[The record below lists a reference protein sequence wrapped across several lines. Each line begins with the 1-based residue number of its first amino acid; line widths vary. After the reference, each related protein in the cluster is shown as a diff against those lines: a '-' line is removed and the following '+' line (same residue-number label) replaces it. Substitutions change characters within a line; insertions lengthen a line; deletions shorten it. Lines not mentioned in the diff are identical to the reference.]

1 MREERWGVTDGGQ
14 HNINMEQQRNISF
27 AGCGFIGIY
36 HVGVSACLQLYASHL
51 LQNKIGG
58 SSAGA
63 MVALALASGNI
74 SLQEMTRKVA
84 MLAYEAS
91 NKPLGPFSPTFN
103 LHQLLATYLADSL
116 PVDVAEKVSGRLFVS
131 LTKASNKGNLLVSNF
146 RSKTDLIDAV
156 CASSFVPIMSG
167 WTPPRF
173 RGEIALDGGYSDNI
187 PLLGDVTLTVS
198 PFAGDASICPQD
210 DTTANVFFRVPH
222 GSGGCVDLSRENI
235 NKLMKAMMPPDTTG
249 MEALCC
255 QGFEDAKKYLMKEKM
270 IRCKKCSRNQLSENC
285 HDCTALIQEAKTKTL
300 PKEMVQVFEEIREL
314 EYQKPRTGVRAYFV
328 NFYSKCFC
336 TLTFTL
342 IPTMKLKGFRPTIE
356 SCPFVNL

>member
-1 MREERWGVTDGGQ
+1 
-14 HNINMEQQRNISF
+14 MEKQRNISF

-36 HVGVSACLQLYASHL
+36 HVGVSACLQLYAPHL

-63 MVALALASGNI
+63 MVALALVSGNI

-84 MLAYEAS
+84 MLAYHAS

-103 LHQLLATYLADSL
+103 LHELLATYFTESL

-131 LTKASNKGNLLVSNF
+131 LTRASNKGNVLVSSF
-146 RSKTDLIDAV
+146 RSKADLIDAV

-167 WTPPRF
+167 WLPPRF
-173 RGEIALDGGYSDNI
+173 RGEMALDGGYSDNI
-187 PLLGDVTLTVS
+187 PILGDVTLTVS

-210 DTTANVFFRVPH
+210 ETSPNKYYRLPH
-222 GSGGCVDLSRENI
+222 GSGGCVDISRENI
-235 NKLMKAMMPPDTTG
+235 NKLAKAMVPPDTTG

-270 IRCKKCSRNQLSENC
+270 IRCQKCSRNQLSGNC
-285 HDCTALIQEAKTKTL
+285 RDCTALIQEAKTKTL
-300 PKEMVQVFEEIREL
+300 PKELVQVFEEIREMEL
-314 EYQKPRTGVRAYFV
+314 QRPISGVRAHFV

-342 IPTMKLKGFRPTIE
+342 IPTMRKGFRPTIE

>member
-1 MREERWGVTDGGQ
+1 MTDGDLM
-14 HNINMEQQRNISF
+14 INMEKQRRNISF

-36 HVGVSACLQLYASHL
+36 HVGVSACLQLYAPHL

-63 MVALALASGNI
+63 MVALALVSGNI

-84 MLAYEAS
+84 MLAYQAS
-91 NKPLGPFSPTFN
+91 NQPLGPFSPTFN
-103 LHQLLATYLADSL
+103 LHELLASYFADSL

-131 LTKASNKGNLLVSNF
+131 LTKASNKANLLVSSF
-146 RSKTDLIDAV
+146 RSKDDLIDAV

-167 WTPPRF
+167 WQPPRF

-187 PLLGDVTLTVS
+187 PLLGDRTLTVS

-210 DTTANVFFRVPH
+210 ETATNLFFRVPH

-235 NKLMKAMMPPDTTG
+235 NKLVKAMVPPDTTG

-255 QGFEDAKKYLMKEKM
+255 QGFEDAKKYLIKEQM
-270 IRCKKCSRNQLSENC
+270 IRCQKCSRNQLSEMC
-285 HDCTALIQEAKTKTL
+285 HDCTVLIQDAKRKTL
-300 PKEMVQVFEEIREL
+300 PKELVQVFEDIREL
-314 EYQKPRTGVRAYFV
+314 ELQRPSNGIRAYFV
-328 NFYSKCFC
+328 NFYSKFFC
-336 TLTFTL
+336 TLTLTL
-342 IPTMKLKGFRPTIE
+342 IPTLKLKGFTPTIE
-356 SCPFVNL
+356 SCPFVDL